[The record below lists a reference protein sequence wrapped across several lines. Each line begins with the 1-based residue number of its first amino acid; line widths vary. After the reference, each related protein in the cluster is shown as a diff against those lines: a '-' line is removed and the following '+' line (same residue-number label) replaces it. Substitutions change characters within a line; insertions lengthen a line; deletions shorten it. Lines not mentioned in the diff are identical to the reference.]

1 MSATTS
7 RAVLR
12 HSRCLVRK
20 PAFRSASTATEA
32 ASKSKDAATSA
43 ASKASEG
50 ISRAASTAGPAISS
64 ALSGVGGA
72 LRKVGGRTGKF
83 IAFVDSLIPPTIYYS
98 RVGLELSKIVFRGQK
113 MSPPSLAT
121 FQGYYQPLLSSLRQP
136 KSLMSQ
142 VSKTFNSDALLLRLR
157 NVDRKQLAIAGVTTA
172 EMIGFFSVGEIIGRF
187 KLVGYRGETAH
198 AH

>member
-1 MSATTS
+1 MSTTTS

-12 HSRCLVRK
+12 HSRYLIRQ
-20 PAFRSASTATEA
+20 PAFRSASTTAEA

-50 ISRAASTAGPAISS
+50 ISKAASTAGPAISS

-121 FQGYYQPLLSSLRQP
+121 FQGYYQPLLNSLRQP
-136 KSLMSQ
+136 KTFMSQ
-142 VSKTFNSDALLLRLR
+142 VSKSFNSDALLLRLR

-172 EMIGFFSVGEIIGRF
+172 EVIGFFSVGEIIGRF